1 MNGRQGN
8 RKERDGKRRL
18 KMEKA
23 LEKALEQ
30 LRIAMGNG
38 VVEHEGWAVLR
49 GDNRPVNGCYEAK
62 GYYKPKAK

>member
-1 MNGRQGN
+1 MA
-8 RKERDGKRRL
+8 KE
-18 KMEKA
+18 
-23 LEKALEQ
+23 LEKALER
-30 LRIAMGNG
+30 LRVAMGNG